1 MILSHGMGASSY
13 VPDVLVGAGQDEVDY
28 SMLAVLQSYAR
39 DPNEW
44 EVMMLLADQSEEW
57 CTPRRLA
64 LVLGQSWQSVER
76 NLESLL
82 AKRMIEERVLFS
94 GPSYRLARSEQL
106 RHRVNRLATMVRE
119 DMSLSM

>member
-28 SMLAVLQSYAR
+28 GMLAVLQSYAR

-44 EVMMLLADQSEEW
+44 EVMMLLADHSEEW
-57 CTPRRLA
+57 FTPRRLA
-64 LVLGQSWQSVER
+64 LVLGKSWQSVER

-82 AKRMIEERVLFS
+82 AKRVIEERVLFS
-94 GPSYRLARSEQL
+94 GPSYRLIQSEQL
-106 RHRVNRLATMVRE
+106 RRRVNRLAITLRE
-119 DMSLSM
+119 GVSLSM